1 MGRPVNSKV
10 QREKTSSLHMDIN
23 ENVFT
28 EFKDS
33 LAKYGY
39 PMNVMLEIF
48 MRQYVL
54 GRIRLKNENI
64 QKFKYDNGKTALL
77 RTPVNQKVREN
88 YFNYCRERKL
98 PTKVPIMAFMKE
110 YAEGKFTPE
119 FRTMSGNLLLK

>member
-10 QREKTSSLHMDIN
+10 QREKTAPLHMEVN

-28 EFKDS
+28 KFKDS

-54 GRIRLKNENI
+54 GRIQLENENI
-64 QKFKYDNGKTALL
+64 LKLKADNGKTALL
-77 RTPVNQKVREN
+77 
-88 YFNYCRERKL
+88 
-98 PTKVPIMAFMKE
+98 
-110 YAEGKFTPE
+110 
-119 FRTMSGNLLLK
+119 